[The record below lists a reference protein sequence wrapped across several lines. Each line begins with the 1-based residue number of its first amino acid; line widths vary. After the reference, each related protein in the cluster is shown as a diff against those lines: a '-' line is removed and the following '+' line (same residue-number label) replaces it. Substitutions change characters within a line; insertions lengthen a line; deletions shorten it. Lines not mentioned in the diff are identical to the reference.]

1 MKIRKLGD
9 YLRHYILT
17 HDIYEQFGLMMDS
30 LKELRSIL
38 QTFYDQWHRKIMTE
52 FLESDLP
59 LELYNLYNLSY
70 VGKTTVIKS
79 IMISLSKLDT
89 RLHLVISNEGKIVT
103 ELRKFNKRHKILLEM
118 FMSTSSSEFTLKF
131 FLKSANAKEMEDL
144 FRTKPLTLNTITERK
159 RFEEYLDNFRQHLF
173 KLTNHLDKK
182 YHDELIL
189 LNSSD
194 SKAFDDF
201 AKNPRHIILRYA

>member
-30 LKELRSIL
+30 LKELRSVL
-38 QTFYDQWHRKIMTE
+38 QTFYDQWQRKIMAE

-70 VGKTTVIKS
+70 IGKTTVIKS
-79 IMISLSKLDT
+79 IMISLSKLHT
-89 RLHLVISNEGKIVT
+89 RLHLVRFNEGKIVA
-103 ELRKFNKRHKILLEM
+103 ELRKFIKHHKILSEM
-118 FMSTSSSEFTLKF
+118 FTSTPRSEFVLKF
-131 FLKSANAKEMEDL
+131 FLKSSNAKEVEDL
-144 FRTKPLTLNTITERK
+144 FRTKPLTLNTITEKK
-159 RFEEYLDNFRQHLF
+159 RFEEYLDNFRENLF

-182 YHDELIL
+182 YHDEFVL

-194 SKAFDDF
+194 SEAFDDF
-201 AKNPRHIILRYA
+201 AKNLRHIIFIYA

>member
-1 MKIRKLGD
+1 MAQKNNG
-9 YLRHYILT
+9 
-17 HDIYEQFGLMMDS
+17 
-30 LKELRSIL
+30 
-38 QTFYDQWHRKIMTE
+38 E

-70 VGKTTVIKS
+70 IGKTTVIKS
-79 IMISLSKLDT
+79 IMINLTKLQT

-103 ELRKFNKRHKILLEM
+103 ELRKFNNHHKILLEM

-131 FLKSANAKEMEDL
+131 FLKSANAKDVEDL
-144 FRTKPLTLNTITERK
+144 FRTKPLTLNTITEKK
-159 RFEEYLDNFRQHLF
+159 RFEEYLDNFRQNLF

-182 YHDELIL
+182 YLDELIL

-194 SKAFDDF
+194 SEAFDDF
-201 AKNPRHIILRYA
+201 AKNLRHIILRYA